1 MNPLLLTM
9 PDAAK
14 ALGVGR
20 TTAYRLAAKGE
31 IPVIDLAGRKRI
43 PLAALNALIDQKLAN
58 PLKES

>member
-1 MNPLLLTM
+1 M

-20 TTAYRLAAKGE
+20 TTAYRLAARGE

-43 PLAALNALIDQKLAN
+43 PLAALNALIDQKLAK